1 MGMDRPDLDLLRRA
15 IDMHAHTHPAL
26 FRRPLD
32 DAELARNALQYG
44 MRGFVLKDHDSLTTG
59 RAYYVNKMFDGV
71 QAFGGIVLNR
81 SVGGLNPHVVQA
93 AIHEDMERAQLLY
106 AKAIIIDATCPL
118 ASRGKYLDRWIA
130 GGVTA
135 IAPTVEALGGI
146 ESAMRNLGR
155 WLRLVREDAGRLV
168 LVQRAGDILEA
179 KQTGRLG
186 IVLHFQGTEPLGD
199 DLDLVE
205 VYHRLGV
212 RMIQLTY
219 NRRNRV
225 GDGCEERTDTGLSHF
240 GIRLIQELNRA
251 GIVVDLS
258 HTGYRTTME
267 AMEVSTAPVVFGH
280 SNARAVCPS
289 ARNLTDDQIKA
300 VATKGGVIGVNGFP
314 AFVARTE
321 RPTLAQFIAH
331 IDYIADLVGPRH
343 VGLGLA
349 GC

>member
-1 MGMDRPDLDLLRRA
+1 
-15 IDMHAHTHPAL
+15 
-26 FRRPLD
+26 
-32 DAELARNALQYG
+32 
-44 MRGFVLKDHDSLTTG
+44 
-59 RAYYVNKMFDGV
+59 
-71 QAFGGIVLNR
+71 
-81 SVGGLNPHVVQA
+81 
-93 AIHEDMERAQLLY
+93 MERAQLLY

-135 IAPTVEALGGI
+135 IAPTVEAFGGI

-186 IVLHFQGTEPLGD
+186 IILHFQGTEPLGD

-205 VYHRLGV
+205 GYHRLGV

-267 AMEVSTAPVVFGH
+267 AMEVSTAPVVFSH

-343 VGLGLA
+343 VGLGLDYYEGMA
-349 GC
+349 GIASPEAARAMYTERVESGVWSPESYPPPPWHYPEGLEDPSGFPRLAEALLARGYHEEDVEGILGGNFLRVFRQVWGS